1 MTDQVSEQRTLVLR
15 QLFIE
20 PTRREKLAWIVAA
33 GGIVCGILGMGTTL
47 ALLPLKETQA
57 FLTIVDRDTGIA
69 ERAVEVERAHL
80 EHADAVKQSLLYS
93 YVLARESYDT
103 TDNEARMLRVD
114 RQSADA
120 ARQSLR
126 TLWTGSNPNYPPK
139 LYGQSGRVAIEIL
152 SINLVDDKT
161 AQVRFTKTLSQTG
174 QPERQGNF
182 TATVAFQFLPTQET
196 ALELVWQNPFGF
208 VVTSYR
214 VTSDSL
220 ESHDHE

>member
-1 MTDQVSEQRTLVLR
+1 MTDQVSDPRTLVLR

-33 GGIVCGILGMGTTL
+33 GGIVCGMLGIGTTL

-69 ERAVEVERAHL
+69 ERAVEVERAHMD
-80 EHADAVKQSLLYS
+80 HADAVKQSLLYN
-93 YVLARESYDT
+93 YVSGRESYDP

-114 RQSADA
+114 RQSVDA

-126 TLWTGSNPNYPPK
+126 DLWTGSNPNYPPK
-139 LYGQSGRVAIEIL
+139 LYGQSGRVSIDIL
-152 SINLVDDKT
+152 SINLVNDKT
-161 AQVRFTKTLSQTG
+161 AQVRFTKTLTEPG
-174 QPERQGNF
+174 KPERQGNF
-182 TATVAFQFLPTQET
+182 TATMAFQFLPSQQT

-208 VVTSYR
+208 VVSSYR

-220 ESHDHE
+220 EPRNHE